1 MIQLEQLRQFLI
13 VAELRN
19 FTKAAE
25 ALYVSHSTISR
36 SVSFLEQELGV
47 LLFNRDA
54 RSVSLTPA
62 GTLLYERG
70 SELMAQI
77 EEMEHSVHMAGQGI
91 DGVLT
96 VSSENYYVKPL
107 FDAYRFFRRKYP
119 NIDLIIN
126 RHELRNVL
134 LNVQH
139 NQADIGLTFSYML
152 NPEDDSIAQVKVGSG
167 RFCLVAADHYD
178 PQMLAQ
184 IARTGDTDLPYL
196 TLTKLTTTNAN
207 EHTEIYQFPFRN
219 AILEKLEKNMRKAA
233 TLESVMLQIR
243 AGIGFAVLP
252 YHVYEEYGHGC
263 QVVELE
269 DWNREF
275 DVVLIYKRN
284 NTNRTLPLFLDLY
297 EKISNRECCGGKQ
310 KAADSTA
317 GADADMKE

>member
-36 SVSFLEQELGV
+36 SVSFLEQEIGV

-70 SELMAQI
+70 SELLAQI
-77 EEMEHSVHMAGQGI
+77 EELEHSVHMAGQGI

-107 FDAYRFFRRKYP
+107 FDAYRIFRQKYA

-126 RHELRNVL
+126 QHELRNVL

-152 NPEDDSIAQVKVGSG
+152 NPEDESIAQIKVGSG

-178 PQMLAQ
+178 PQVLAQ
-184 IARTGDTDLPYL
+184 IARTGDTELPYL
-196 TLTKLTTTNAN
+196 TLARPSTTNVN
-207 EHTEIYQFPFRN
+207 EDFEIYQFPFRN
-219 AILEKLEKNMRKAA
+219 PIMAKLEKSTRKAA
-233 TLESVMLQIR
+233 TLESMMLQIR

-252 YHVYEEYGHGC
+252 YHVFEEYGHGC
-263 QVVELE
+263 QIVELE
-269 DWNREF
+269 DWDCEF
-275 DVVLIYKRN
+275 DVVMIYKKT

-297 EKISNRECCGGKQ
+297 EKVGSGKCCGGNQ
-310 KAADSTA
+310 TPADSMA
-317 GADADMKE
+317 GG